1 MRGLRFGKSLVTAQ
15 KAASYYSCLRNKYSA
30 LLQFIECPPAKPS
43 LRSKSQLPRTA
54 QPSHKAASAN
64 PLGFVRAGCFESPA
78 PLSAGDGASKD
89 QKVVGPHIRRPRPLP
104 NLISHIHHHFHCTKP
119 SGQYAPP
126 SRLHSRYPTQTFY
139 LLRFHYNF
147 TPDTLHLRY
156 V

>member
-89 QKVVGPHIRRPRPLP
+89 QKVVGPHIRRPRPHPDPISRILSLVFYLSYLIP
-104 NLISHIHHHFHCTKP
+104 RISHLVSHTSYLISFITATAN
-119 SGQYAPP
+119 QQA
-126 SRLHSRYPTQTFY
+126 
-139 LLRFHYNF
+139 
-147 TPDTLHLRY
+147 HLATHL
-156 V
+156 